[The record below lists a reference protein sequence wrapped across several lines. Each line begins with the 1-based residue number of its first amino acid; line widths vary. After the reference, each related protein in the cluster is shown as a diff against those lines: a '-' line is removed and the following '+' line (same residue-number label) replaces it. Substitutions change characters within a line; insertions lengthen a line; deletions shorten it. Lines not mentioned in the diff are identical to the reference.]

1 MRSTMRKA
9 RFASLSLAV
18 LLGTA
23 VAGQVKDADLLK
35 PDPNDFLLYSGS
47 YDSQRHSLLKQITT
61 ENVGRLQAKWIHLTG
76 AKKWRRRRVYK
87 GVTYVGQY
95 NRVHALDASGD

>member
-35 PDPNDFLLYSGS
+35 PDPNDFLLYSGQLRFAAALAAADRS
-47 YDSQRHSLLKQITT
+47 RPRMSA
-61 ENVGRLQAKWIHLTG
+61 GC
-76 AKKWRRRRVYK
+76 RR
-87 GVTYVGQY
+87 
-95 NRVHALDASGD
+95 SGCFI